1 LHPLI
6 VPTFNLH
13 IVCLRILHQQ
23 RRSLSVQRIRRI
35 GVSQQLRQEDL
46 EDVDHVVHRRPSLV
60 DDVETHAAGQLVDV
74 GVEDAIDKADAWRLV
89 RVLVGE
95 LDVDFPETAEE
106 GCCEGVV
113 LVCRRQRSI
122 NGMTK
127 AYSLQGP

>member
-1 LHPLI
+1 LSCPYPYPAI
-6 VPTFNLH
+6 DPTFDLH

-23 RRSLSVQRIRRI
+23 RRSLSIQRIRRI

-74 GVEDAIDKADAWRLV
+74 GMEDAIDKADAWRLV
-89 RVLVGE
+89 WVLVGK

-106 GCCEGVV
+106 GCCESVA
-113 LVCRRQRSI
+113 LAC
-122 NGMTK
+122 
-127 AYSLQGP
+127 